1 MVKPLPEVSASA
13 GRSSAKASPPPAD
26 DPAAKQALIDQ
37 ITADLAESVAL
48 NSQLAEMDD
57 PAHPDPEAEAAALE
71 AAQAATEAANALKET
86 IERTN
91 HELAIKR
98 AQLSVALHG
107 GR

>member
-1 MVKPLPEVSASA
+1 MVKPLPEVSEPA
-13 GRSSAKASPPPAD
+13 GRASAKASPPPAD
-26 DPAAKQALIDQ
+26 DLAAKQDLIALK
-37 ITADLAESVAL
+37 
-48 NSQLAEMDD
+48 SQLAEMDD

-107 GR
+107 GG